1 MNARLTGAPAQPLGN
16 PQSRFQSRPPG
27 SHDLAKFFA
36 DSAAGLIVPSVI
48 GWIADFLRLAW
59 SLLYWNTRKT
69 LWPRRGRGGRTYGQN
84 PREAG
89 QSSVSSVAA
98 HTPDA
103 CWPGAGW
110 TAVPDPVKRDT
121 PLVGARTLAPA
132 EYRVFSSGG
141 RPQHV
146 WFWHLFDGRPTTF
159 ADPYNLVELFG
170 LAWRYGFRRDG
181 DHLFFA
187 FQATARG
194 RNSPPSRSSPR
205 RSPDSNPSAS
215 KSAFLPRHAFCHHSS
230 RTRRPRRHRVD
241 HYSRFARTVGAVEF
255 CCDFPAT
262 FSSPLCTS
270 LHLFPISTRMSLQL
284 HAIAV
289 VLRSFP
295 ILRVLRGTA

>member
-1 MNARLTGAPAQPLGN
+1 VNARLTRVPAQLRGN
-16 PQSRFQSRPPG
+16 PEARFQSRPIG

-36 DSAAGLIVPSVI
+36 DPAAGLIVVPVI
-48 GWIADFLRLAW
+48 GWIADFFRLAW
-59 SLLYWNTRKT
+59 GLPFWTTRTT
-69 LWPRRGRGGRTYGQN
+69 LSQRRGRGGRTYGQN

-181 DHLFFA
+181 DQLFVRVSSNRPWADFA
-187 FQATARG
+187 AE
-194 RNSPPSRSSPR
+194 P
-205 RSPDSNPSAS
+205 
-215 KSAFLPRHAFCHHSS
+215 FLAETF
-230 RTRRPRRHRVD
+230 TRLQ
-241 HYSRFARTVGAVEF
+241 
-255 CCDFPAT
+255 
-262 FSSPLCTS
+262 PLG
-270 LHLFPISTRMSLQL
+270 L
-284 HAIAV
+284 
-289 VLRSFP
+289 
-295 ILRVLRGTA
+295 